1 MLLVICGDAKKGRL
15 GIGDPGP
22 IREEIRKER
31 VKMFALSRH
40 LDELTIERKK
50 W

>member
-1 MLLVICGDAKKGRL
+1 MLVSFGDAKDGRL
-15 GIGDPGP
+15 GIGDPSP
-22 IREEIRKER
+22 IRDEIRKEKL
-31 VKMFALSRH
+31 KMFALSRH